1 MLKSL
6 KDLFDRMIAPAS
18 ESPAQAEHGL
28 HLATAVLL
36 VEVMRADPEISQAE
50 QDAVVEALRRQF
62 SLSEEEGAV
71 LFELAHRT
79 SREATDL
86 FSFTSRINE
95 SFSIEQKVEMIESM
109 WRVAYADGRLD
120 AHENHV
126 MRRFADLL
134 HVPHG
139 AYANAKMRARAAG

>member
-18 ESPAQAEHGL
+18 ESPAEVEHGL
-28 HLATAVLL
+28 QLATAVLL
-36 VEVMRADPEISQAE
+36 VEVMRSDPEVTDAE
-50 QDAVVEALRRQF
+50 RHSVVDTLRERFALTAD
-62 SLSEEEGAV
+62 EGSV
-71 LFELAHRT
+71 LLELAERT

-95 SFSIEQKVEMIESM
+95 SFTIEQKVEMIEAM
-109 WRVAYADGRLD
+109 WRVAYADGHLD

-139 AYANAKMRARAAG
+139 AYANAKMRARGAG

>member
-6 KDLFDRMIAPAS
+6 IDLFDRTIAPAV
-18 ESPAQAEHGL
+18 ESPEQARHAL
-28 HLATAVLL
+28 QLAMAVLL
-36 VEVMRADPEISQAE
+36 VEVMRSDPDMNHAE
-50 QDAVVEALRRQF
+50 RSAVLDALQHTF
-62 SLSEEEGAV
+62 PLSAEESAV
-71 LFELAHRT
+71 LFELAERT

-95 SFSIEQKVEMIESM
+95 SFTTEQKVEMIEAM
-109 WRVAYADGRLD
+109 WRVAYADGNLD

-139 AYANAKMRARAAG
+139 AYANAKVRARDH